1 MSKSASKSKICKLY
15 TLIIRPF
22 LLILNLII
30 PFIIIILPIITIF
43 KVNPYNI
50 VQYTTPKCKDTIVIN
65 FNNEDI
71 VTIYNLNK
79 IKQLFANY
87 TIRYKVN
94 IDCDECNNNNATIE
108 TSDLLHMIKKFNFDY
123 CNFYNLSTQLYT
135 VSYKNRHC
143 NNLTKINFYIKNKTI
158 IEPFISTIIYTILL
172 VISMVSSLYYTFN
185 HLTRYNSI
193 YIKTNLSLISPIIE
207 FLFLITKCVEIIYRY
222 TNTLNIMSF
231 NFEICIMYIFQ
242 FIFVI
247 THSIITNY
255 FKLKSNKLTQ
265 FQTKK
270 INNYIKIIYLVFYI
284 LIILSLIASFII
296 EFSKSYKF
304 IKLNYFIGTKI
315 ENIHK
320 KFTIDY
326 ILFTH
331 VFNIYI
337 YSILILRS
345 KLMFILNKMNL

>member
-1 MSKSASKSKICKLY
+1 MF
-15 TLIIRPF
+15 F
-22 LLILNLII
+22 LQPL
-30 PFIIIILPIITIF
+30 
-43 KVNPYNI
+43 
-50 VQYTTPKCKDTIVIN
+50 
-65 FNNEDI
+65 
-71 VTIYNLNK
+71 
-79 IKQLFANY
+79 
-87 TIRYKVN
+87 
-94 IDCDECNNNNATIE
+94 
-108 TSDLLHMIKKFNFDY
+108 
-123 CNFYNLSTQLYT
+123 
-135 VSYKNRHC
+135 
-143 NNLTKINFYIKNKTI
+143 
-158 IEPFISTIIYTILL
+158 
-172 VISMVSSLYYTFN
+172 
-185 HLTRYNSI
+185 
-193 YIKTNLSLISPIIE
+193 
-207 FLFLITKCVEIIYRY
+207 
-222 TNTLNIMSF
+222 F

-304 IKLNYFIGTKI
+304 IKLNYFIGIKI